1 MSTRK
6 KSKVIRDIYEANQA
20 RLKGGG
26 KKSGTNEMKKISG
39 VENTGMEI
47 EENPTLVNP
56 IIPEPPTFRDTVP
69 NPGAR
74 DFVSLESLL
83 IKNEREKLLIILK
96 KKNG

>member
-1 MSTRK
+1 MSSK
-6 KSKVIRDIYEANQA
+6 KSAGKAARYEANQL

-56 IIPEPPTFRDTVP
+56 IIPEPAT
-69 NPGAR
+69 
-74 DFVSLESLL
+74 LESLL

>member
-1 MSTRK
+1 
-6 KSKVIRDIYEANQA
+6 
-20 RLKGGG
+20 
-26 KKSGTNEMKKISG
+26 MKKISG

-56 IIPEPPTFRDTVP
+56 IIPEPAT
-69 NPGAR
+69 
-74 DFVSLESLL
+74 LESLL